1 MCALMMLGNWLA
13 IAAENKKKAD
23 ELREAE
29 NKKTLS
35 EELMY
40 IKYTQPILNEK
51 DKKIR
56 VCKVLSE
63 LPIL

>member
-1 MCALMMLGNWLA
+1 MMLGNWLA

-40 IKYTQPILNEK
+40 IKYTQPFLNEK